1 MNPLTVTVIVI
12 AALVIVAA
20 AIIYIR
26 KKRTRRLRNQFGPEY
41 DRLVKTQGNPQRAEE
56 ELLGREKRIRKFNI
70 RDLNSHE
77 VERFS
82 AAWRDV
88 QAQFVDAPKQAVA
101 QADRLIHD
109 VMNTRGYPMSDFER
123 SAADISLDHPRVVQN
138 YRAAHDLAERDAAGK
153 ATTEDLRQAM
163 VHYRALFED
172 LLGTH
177 NRVPEEVK
185 R

>member
-26 KKRTRRLRNQFGPEY
+26 KERTRRLRNQFGPEY
-41 DRLVKTQGNPQRAEE
+41 DRAIRSLGDRRKAEE
-56 ELLGREKRIRKFNI
+56 ELLGREKRIRNFHI
-70 RDLNSHE
+70 RDLDSEE
-77 VERFS
+77 VYRFS